1 MSNLSSPPT
10 RKMASIIFC
19 DVKGYSKLTEP
30 QLKRFMQGSMSDIAA
45 VLAKQKPFYVNT
57 WGDAVV
63 AAFDDPRKAAYCG
76 LALRDLFLAADW
88 GEAELP
94 QLRLR
99 TAIHSGA
106 VYVGMDPVLQ
116 REGITGTQIALAAR
130 LEPVT
135 LPGHVWV
142 TDTFIS
148 MLSQEQDLHLAWDDL
163 GERPL
168 AKEWGAAR
176 LYRLRRSEESS
187 EIPTIQ
193 GGNQSAATGPSPLDL
208 CLGMLNMGTEEQT
221 VGALDVLGQFD
232 QPVAIQ
238 ALVEAAKNP
247 NLGIAARRMAL
258 LSLEEIKSPTAVPDL
273 LEIGNDSKESSRIIS
288 VIAQVLGEIKDIRAV
303 DFLIGLVKNQR
314 FASHEPAR
322 KALYALSNFRT
333 TEALATIEQALRSE
347 EINIVRAA
355 IVAAGKSGESRLV
368 PSLLEVAQDRE
379 RWPDD
384 VRGAAME
391 GILLVSPNTAN
402 AEALQQ
408 MALDVTEVP
417 HVREMATL
425 GLGLIKNEAARST
438 LTQLAGRLDDPLSVY
453 ALRAMTKPEEIQRS
467 AVESLAE

>member
-1 MSNLSSPPT
+1 MSDLPDPPT

-30 QLKRFMQGSMSDIAA
+30 QLKRFAQGTMSDISA

-57 WGDAVV
+57 WGDAIV
-63 AAFDDPRKAAYCG
+63 AAFNDPRKAAHCG

-106 VYVGMDPVLQ
+106 VYVGMDPILQ

-148 MLSQEQDLHLAWDDL
+148 LLSQEQDLNLAWDDL

-176 LYRLRRSEESS
+176 LYRLRRTEESS

-193 GGNQSAATGPSPLDL
+193 EDSQERASTPSPLEL
-208 CLGMLNMGTEEQT
+208 CLGMLNMGTEEQALA
-221 VGALDVLGQFD
+221 ALDVLGQFD
-232 QPVAIQ
+232 QPIAIQ
-238 ALVEAAKNP
+238 TLVEAAKNP
-247 NLGIAARRMAL
+247 NLGVAARKMAL
-258 LSLEEIKSPTAVPDL
+258 LSIGEIKSPTAVADL
-273 LEIGNDSKESSRIIS
+273 LEIGRNPEESSKIVSI
-288 VIAQVLGEIKDIRAV
+288 IAQVLGEIKDVKAV
-303 DFLIGLVKNQR
+303 DFLIDLVKKPG

-322 KALYALSNFRT
+322 KALFALSNFRT
-333 TEALATIEQALRSE
+333 AEALATIEQALGSE

-355 IVAAGKSGESRLV
+355 IGAAAQSNESRLV
-368 PSLLEVAQDRE
+368 PALLKVAQDRE

-384 VRGAAME
+384 VRGGAME
-391 GILLVSPNTAN
+391 GILMVSPNTAN
-402 AEALQQ
+402 AEALRQI
-408 MALDVTEVP
+408 ALDVTEVL
-417 HVREMATL
+417 HVREIATL
-425 GLGLIKNEAARST
+425 ALGLIKNEVARST
-438 LTQLAGRLDDPLSVY
+438 LTQLAGRLDDPLSAY
-453 ALRAMTKPEEIQRS
+453 ALRAIIKPEEIQRS
-467 AVESLAE
+467 AVESVA